1 MDAEP
6 ARTTT
11 RPSDRDGESS
21 HSTDILSAS
30 LSAAEDRLVTHTG
43 PWARAQLVLSVPGGS
58 LLFLRAFLG
67 ATFTYA
73 GLEKLADPNFF
84 RASVPGSFDQQLR
97 GAFATSPLHG
107 LLSLAA
113 HTPVIVALLIS
124 FGELAVGIGTLLGLW
139 GRVAAIAGALVSLLF
154 FLSVSFSV
162 HPYYYGSDIVF
173 LFAWTPLIVAGPG
186 VWSFDRFLARPS
198 EVAQAPLPAS
208 PPSADATAHPHPVM
222 ISRRTFVRR
231 GMFTGAVAAGVLLLG
246 GVDAAVGRLL
256 APRAKAGQAAAA
268 TRSSGVSPSSRGT
281 RLVSTSHVP
290 VGGALSFTD
299 PARGVPA
306 FVVQPERGDF
316 VAFSAVCTH
325 AGCPVQFDGGA
336 ETFVCPCHGS
346 VFSARTGAVLQGP
359 AFLPLTRIAVTVGP
373 GSDLYVD
380 G

>member
-1 MDAEP
+1 M
-6 ARTTT
+6 TN
-11 RPSDRDGESS
+11 
-21 HSTDILSAS
+21 
-30 LSAAEDRLVTHTG
+30 TG
-43 PWARAQLVLSVPGGS
+43 PWARAQRVLSVPGGS

-67 ATFTYA
+67 VTFTYA

-97 GAFATSPLHG
+97 GAIVTSPLHG
-107 LLSLAA
+107 LLSMAA

-139 GRVAAIAGALVSLLF
+139 GRVAAVAGALLSLLF

-198 EVAQAPLPAS
+198 EVAHAPLPAS

-231 GMFTGAVAAGVLLLG
+231 GVVTGAVAAGVLLLG

-256 APRAKAGQAAAA
+256 APRAKADQAAAA
-268 TRSSGVSPSSRGT
+268 PRSSGVSRSSRGT

-325 AGCPVQFDGGA
+325 AGCPVQFDSGA

-359 AFLPLTRIAVTVGP
+359 AFLPLNRIAVTVGP